1 MNRKLIF
8 ILPVLMSVLFV
19 QCIFAQCEIDNT
31 AFQSGEKI
39 IYDLY
44 YKLGVINAKAGTGT
58 LNTTTTNLNGKSVY
72 KTQLRANTSGFADN
86 MYSIHDTLTGY
97 MNMKLVPLLF
107 TKETHEGDDYR
118 TERQSY
124 SYENGKI
131 AIRVIRYKKGKQAF
145 DETVTTENCTYDY
158 VSVLNYARNLDYS
171 DMKPG
176 ENTHIQF
183 ISGRKIV
190 NMYIRYQGITS
201 VKANDGKTYD
211 AIQLSLMILD
221 KAFADQEEAMKVS
234 LTNDLNRMP
243 LIIEINL
250 KIGAISVV
258 LNDYSGIRY
267 PIN

>member
-8 ILPVLMSVLFV
+8 VSPFLIFAFFV
-19 QCIFAQCEIDNT
+19 QNIFAQCEKENI

-39 IYDLY
+39 TYDLY
-44 YKLGVINAKAGTGT
+44 FKYGVINAKAGTGT

-97 MNMKLVPLLF
+97 MDMKLVPLLF

-183 ISGRKIV
+183 ISGKKIV

-221 KAFADQEEAMKVS
+221 KAFADQQEAMKVS
-234 LTNDLNRMP
+234 MTNDLNRMP